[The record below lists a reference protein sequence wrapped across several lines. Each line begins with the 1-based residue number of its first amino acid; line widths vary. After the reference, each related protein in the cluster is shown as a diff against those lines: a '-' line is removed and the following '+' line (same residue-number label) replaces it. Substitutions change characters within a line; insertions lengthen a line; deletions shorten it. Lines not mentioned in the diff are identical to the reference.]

1 MDTVKISKLI
11 AKCRKEKNL
20 TQRELAEKMGVSDKS
35 VSKWENGKCLPDVS
49 LYMELCE
56 ILGITINEF
65 FLGEKIQ
72 DNDFKERA
80 DQNLLKALEN
90 SNFTL
95 EEKIR
100 YYRKKWQRDHVFD
113 LTVEMIILL
122 ILLFIFFDN
131 KEIFIIVLI
140 GSFFWSKIK
149 YNQMMKYIE
158 DHAYKNESKKRHL

>member
-1 MDTVKISKLI
+1 MDTVKIGKLI

-140 GSFFWSKIK
+140 GSLFWSKIK

-158 DHAYKNESKKRHL
+158 DHAYKNESK

>member
-1 MDTVKISKLI
+1 MDTVKIGKLI

-20 TQRELAEKMGVSDKS
+20 TQRELSEKMGVSDKS

-140 GSFFWSKIK
+140 GSLFWSKIK

-158 DHAYKNESKKRHL
+158 DHAYKNESK

>member
-1 MDTVKISKLI
+1 MDTVKIGKLI

-20 TQRELAEKMGVSDKS
+20 TQRELSEKMGVSDKS

-158 DHAYKNESKKRHL
+158 DHAYKNESK

>member
-158 DHAYKNESKKRHL
+158 DHAYKNESK

>member
-20 TQRELAEKMGVSDKS
+20 TQRELAEKVGVSDKS

-158 DHAYKNESKKRHL
+158 DHAYKNESK